1 MGLEATITIDDLGL
15 PTAFTSIKGE
25 TVEVDYSQAFADF
38 ANTFYDIATDS
49 VPVETGYLQSTIHSE
64 SDDFSITA
72 GADADYAQYVEYGTY
87 KMEAQPYFRPALE
100 QAWASTQAEFEEAVN
115 EAQQELIEQM
125 GGTMD
130 AGGGGG
136 GVWTGELFSSL
147 LVSALVGII
156 QGFFK
161 SLNEIGDLG
170 SQSNDNMGSMG
181 FDEYI
186 QIT

>member
-1 MGLEATITIDDLGL
+1 MGLEAIITIDDLGL
-15 PTAFTSIKGE
+15 PTAFSSIKGT
-25 TVEVDYSQAFADF
+25 TVDVDYSQAFADF
-38 ANTFYDIATDS
+38 ANTFYDIATDL
-49 VPVETGYLQSTIHSE
+49 VPVSTGFLQSTIRSE

-72 GADADYAQYVEYGTY
+72 GADANYAQYVEYGTQ
-87 KMEAQPYFRPALE
+87 KMEAQPYFCPALE
-100 QAWASTQAEFEEAVN
+100 QAWTSTQSEFQEAIN

-130 AGGGGG
+130 GGGGG

-147 LVSALVGII
+147 LASALVGVI
-156 QGFFK
+156 QGF
-161 SLNEIGDLG
+161 LNYLKEIGDLG
-170 SQSNDNMGSMG
+170 YQSDDNMGSMD